1 MTNMDERIRDRRL
14 RSASWALAPAAA
26 CLAVLMALPAISVAQ
41 DSGSSGL
48 RLPYD
53 FRPPAQDCVR
63 EGRCNVELRTVGG
76 GLTWYMQCGQAPDAD
91 AAQRLSTL
99 RQRQWDVLVILIAP
113 SKKAWRS
120 KILDYL
126 DEQLFGERMTEI
138 LDGKYERIRVV
149 RVDGKRAADNQK
161 KLEEFCAKPISADGL
176 AVVPNTGFVFVG
188 DKAEAPT
195 RNPCRDDRWNDGVP
209 LMSKLDDIHDLIGEK
224 VSSLVLTQRQLRD
237 MESHQR
243 RFCEESGDASAF
255 VEVVV
260 PDPATAGG
268 ARGLGER
275 ELGVAE
281 ASVRNQLERLGI
293 RFDARNLK
301 RLKQGDLKG
310 KAKRAADG
318 VWTISLASLREL
330 VGIAEDRAARYNPAD
345 ERKAL
350 LSRVQVLERNL
361 HGLNREFAGG
371 GSAGQELTARGI
383 QDRMVALRE
392 KHGRLC
398 GSSTAPLDCDTISR
412 MLVEVKLG
420 LDDLD
425 RVQGQPGRPFQT
437 RTLPRTGQGGM
448 SAQDA
453 QDWVERTLRLV
464 EDLRAQA
471 SGCKDS
477 ECVESVDAGV
487 TGVEQAVKQ
496 REQLIREAARLAAG
510 DSESGRL
517 LRLNSVLVRA
527 EQALADLGGPSEKWS
542 TMKIAGVATLVGG
555 GLLALGGIVPLVLAN
570 QDRTWLRDTKAQG
583 VPANC
588 VLQPGDYVKAT
599 CRLMADITDRIDRQR
614 LRAIVGY
621 AVMGAGVAAVIA
633 GTTVLVVDHNK
644 SAGGRPQVS
653 VSPTHQ
659 GAVVGISGT
668 F

>member
-53 FRPPAQDCVR
+53 FKPPAQDCVR

-99 RQRQWDVLVILIAP
+99 RQRQWDVLVIVVAP
-113 SKKAWRS
+113 SKKAWQS

-126 DEQLFGERMTEI
+126 DEQRMSLL
-138 LDGKYERIRVV
+138 LDEKRIRVV
-149 RVDGKRAADNQK
+149 RVDGKRGPDNQK
-161 KLEEFCAKPISADGL
+161 KLEEFCAQPISADGL

-195 RNPCRDDRWNDGVP
+195 KNPCRDDRWNDGVP
-209 LMSKLDDIHDLIGEK
+209 LMSNLDDIHDLIGEK
-224 VSSLVLTQRQLRD
+224 ASSLVLTQRQLRD

-275 ELGVAE
+275 ELGVAD

-350 LSRVQVLERNL
+350 FARILVVHRNL
-361 HGLNREFAGG
+361 EGLNREFAGG

-383 QDRMVALRE
+383 RDRMVALHE

-398 GSSTAPLDCDTISR
+398 GSSSALLDCDTIRR
-412 MLVEVKLG
+412 MLAEVKLG

-425 RVQGQPGRPFQT
+425 LLQGQPGRPFQT

-453 QDWVERTLRLV
+453 QDWIEKTLRRL
-464 EDLRAQA
+464 EDLREQA
-471 SGCKDS
+471 SRCKDS

-487 TGVEQAVKQ
+487 AGVEQAVKQ

-583 VPANC
+583 VPPSC
-588 VLQPGDYVKAT
+588 VLQSGAYVKAN
-599 CRLMADITDRIDRQR
+599 CQLMADITDRIDRQR